1 MTEQQKLNE
10 IITLF
15 TFLQIHIQN
24 YVNQSFTDLTF
35 SLENVIKD
43 YLNVFEKATE
53 QYENINSLKHNYP
66 AIDLINKSKNIALQ
80 ITTNADLRKVKKT
93 LETYDRHKIVYS
105 NLIVIGFVKSSKASI
120 PKVEIKGVKYLIDLA
135 KFGSS
140 AQKDEVYEILKNQ
153 IPWTSLSP
161 RDDKMSFEVVFDV
174 INRSAIRDY
183 TVCEGDFDKMA
194 KGLSEVKEII
204 TTGVIKGKNIRAK
217 ALVEYTNKINIQLS
231 EIELYVSQIIQ
242 ICNSNKNERDSTFL
256 CLSMNETDEIDNL
269 KEKII
274 NKTNKLAKE
283 LKLDKEIVPSK
294 RW

>member
-1 MTEQQKLNE
+1 MTEQQKLIE

-24 YVNQSFTDLTF
+24 NVDQSFTDLTF

-43 YLNVFEKATE
+43 YLNVFEKDTE
-53 QYENINSLKHNYP
+53 RYENINSLKHNYP
-66 AIDLINKSKNIALQ
+66 AIDLVNSSKNIALQ

-93 LETYDRHKIVYS
+93 LETYNRHKIVYS

-120 PKVEIKGVKYLIDLA
+120 PKVEIKGVKYLIDMA
-135 KFGSS
+135 KFGSI
-140 AQKDEVYEILKNQ
+140 AQKDEAYEILKNQ
-153 IPWTSLSP
+153 IPWNSLSP
-161 RDDKMSFEVVFDV
+161 RNDKMSFEVVFDV
-174 INRSAIRDY
+174 INRSAVRDY

-194 KGLSEVKEII
+194 NGLSEVKEII

-217 ALVEYTNKINIQLS
+217 ALVEYTSKTKNQLS

-242 ICNSNKNERDSTFL
+242 ICNSNKNHRNSTFL
-256 CLSMNETDEIDNL
+256 CLSMKETDEIDNL

-274 NKTNKLAKE
+274 TQTNKLAKE
-283 LKLDKEIVPSK
+283 LNIDKEIVPSK

>member
-53 QYENINSLKHNYP
+53 RYENINSLKHNYP

-93 LETYDRHKIVYS
+93 LETYNRHKIVYS
-105 NLIVIGFVKSSKASI
+105 NLIVIGFVKSSKASV

-194 KGLSEVKEII
+194 NGLSEVKEII
-204 TTGVIKGKNIRAK
+204 TTGVIKGKSIRAK

-231 EIELYVSQIIQ
+231 EIEFYVSQIIQ
-242 ICNSNKNERDSTFL
+242 ICNSNKNKRNSTFL

>member
-43 YLNVFEKATE
+43 YLNVFENATE

-93 LETYDRHKIVYS
+93 LETYNRHKIVYS

-194 KGLSEVKEII
+194 NGLSEVKEII

-217 ALVEYTNKINIQLS
+217 ALVEYTNKINTQLS

-242 ICNSNKNERDSTFL
+242 ICNSNKNERNSTFL
-256 CLSMNETDEIDNL
+256 CLSKNETDEIDEL

>member
-93 LETYDRHKIVYS
+93 LETYNRHKIVYS

-194 KGLSEVKEII
+194 NGLSEVKEII

-217 ALVEYTNKINIQLS
+217 ALVEYTNKINTQLS

-242 ICNSNKNERDSTFL
+242 ICNSNKNERNSTFL
-256 CLSMNETDEIDNL
+256 CLSKNETDEIDDL